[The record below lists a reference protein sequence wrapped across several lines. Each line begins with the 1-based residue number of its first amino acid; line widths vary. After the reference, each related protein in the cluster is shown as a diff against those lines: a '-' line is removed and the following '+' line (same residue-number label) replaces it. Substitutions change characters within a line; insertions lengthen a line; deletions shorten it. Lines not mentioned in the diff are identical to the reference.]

1 VSGAVGGSA
10 GAADITGL
18 LTVGEGESAFIDT
31 VAFTGFIVLRV
42 DMARY
47 EKPGVVAVK

>member
-1 VSGAVGGSA
+1 MVREGT
-10 GAADITGL
+10 AA
-18 LTVGEGESAFIDT
+18 FMDT
-31 VAFTGFIVLRV
+31 VAFTGFMVLRV